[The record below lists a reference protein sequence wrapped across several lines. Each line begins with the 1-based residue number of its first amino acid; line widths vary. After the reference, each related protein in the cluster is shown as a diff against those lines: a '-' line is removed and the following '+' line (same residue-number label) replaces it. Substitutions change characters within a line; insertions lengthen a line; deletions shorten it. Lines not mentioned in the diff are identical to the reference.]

1 MICLQ
6 ALAFLLS
13 KLVDG
18 NIFDSMSVRCL
29 RVRVKFKTPG
39 GKVILQCY
47 RAFYLDLCKHMFRE
61 EGKKTGEIIIL
72 KKRPRKRESY
82 IHFFTHT
89 HKSVLL
95 L

>member
-1 MICLQ
+1 MAKLYAKKSQ
-6 ALAFLLS
+6 FFSPFFFLS
-13 KLVDG
+13 
-18 NIFDSMSVRCL
+18 F
-29 RVRVKFKTPG
+29 F
-39 GKVILQCY
+39 
-47 RAFYLDLCKHMFRE
+47 FRE

-72 KKRPRKRESY
+72 KKRPRERESY